1 VPAVILIASQ
11 GTGTERNRLSFFDE
25 ADDEPRTE
33 SRSAP
38 RTASRAAARR
48 RGSSGGGRRPPGD
61 QQSIQVRR
69 AVAAGVLVVIVLLM
83 GLLIHSCQVSQANS
97 ALRDYT
103 NSVSSLVTS
112 SAQTGSQ
119 LFRVLSSGQSATTVN
134 NQVNAVL
141 HTARGELS
149 TARGLSPPDQVR
161 TANQNLVIAMR
172 MRVDG
177 ITNIAS
183 HIQTA
188 LGNSSQAT
196 QAVTGISAEM
206 ARFYASDVL
215 YKDYSAPQI
224 AGALHGAGITIGG
237 TNGATISGAQF
248 LPSVQWLI
256 PNTVAAELHVA
267 APGLPATGKPAPGLH
282 GHSLDSVSV
291 DGTTLQTGS
300 TNTIPAKPAPT
311 FSLNYTNGGTNN
323 ETDVVCKVTVTGTG
337 VGGQKVVAQTIAG
350 QHGTCQVT
358 LSSSPPAGTY
368 TVDATIEKV
377 LGEKNT
383 GNNSLSFP
391 VTFQ

>member
-1 VPAVILIASQ
+1 
-11 GTGTERNRLSFFDE
+11 LSFFDE

-38 RTASRAAARR
+38 RTATRSAPRR
-48 RGSSGGGRRPPGD
+48 RGSGGGGRRPPGD

-69 AVAAGVLVVIVLLM
+69 AVAAGVLVVIVLVM

-103 NSVSSLVTS
+103 NGVSSLVTS
-112 SAQTGSQ
+112 SAQTGTQ
-119 LFRVLSSGQSATTVN
+119 LFKVLSSGQSATTVN

-141 HTARGELS
+141 HTARGELN
-149 TARGLSPPDQVR
+149 TATILSPPDQVR
-161 TANQNLVIAMR
+161 SANGNLVQAMR

-183 HIQTA
+183 SIQTA

-196 QAVTGISAEM
+196 SAVTGIAAEM

-215 YKDYSAPQI
+215 YKDYAAPQI
-224 AGALHGAGITIGG
+224 AGALHGAGIAIGG

-256 PNTVAAELHVA
+256 PSTVAAQLHVA
-267 APGLPATGKPAPGLH
+267 APGLPATGKAAPGLH

-291 DGTTLQTGS
+291 DGTTLQIGS

-311 FSLNYTNGGTNN
+311 FDLNVTNGGTDN
-323 ETDVVCKVTVTGTG
+323 ETNVVCKVTVTGTG
-337 VGGQKVVAQTIAG
+337 VSGEKIIPQTTAG
-350 QHGTCQVT
+350 QHATCAVT
-358 LSSSPPAGTY
+358 LTSAPPAGTY
-368 TVDATIEKV
+368 TVVATVEKV
-377 LGEKNT
+377 LGEKNLR
-383 GNNSLSFP
+383 NNTLSFP